1 MSERKSK
8 LATIIG
14 GSGFLGTQL
23 VQQMADQGFRIR
35 VGVRRPDLA
44 GHVRPLGSVGQIQPI
59 QVNIRDFDS
68 VARAVK
74 GADIVINLAGIWH
87 ESGRQSFDAVNT
99 LGAAN
104 VARAAAKAGVPSLI
118 HVSALGA
125 DPDAKSNFLRSKALG
140 EKQVLAAFPK
150 AVIFCPATM
159 FGPGDRFFN
168 LFGTFARL
176 FPVMPVIGGK
186 ACHQPVYVVDVAGA
200 ITRAAQGMAKAG
212 TVYELGGP
220 DILTMK
226 ELMQKVVKQSRRRR
240 PLVTWPM
247 PIAQLEGWFLQ
258 WLPNP
263 WLTVDQ
269 AIFYASDEIVSES
282 AIAQKRTFE
291 AFSIKPKA
299 LDALLPTYMWRFA
312 KHGQFERIE
321 ATKA

>member
-44 GHVRPLGSVGQIQPI
+44 GHVRPLGGVGQVQPI
-59 QVNIRDFDS
+59 QVNIRNFDS
-68 VARAVK
+68 VAHAVK
-74 GADIVINLAGIWH
+74 GADIVINLAGIEH
-87 ESGRQSFDAVNT
+87 ESGPQRFDGVNT

-104 VARAAAKAGVPSLI
+104 VARAASEAGVPSLI

-125 DPDAKSNFLRSKALG
+125 DPEAKSAFLRSKALG
-140 EKQVLAAFPK
+140 EKEVLAAFPK
-150 AVIFCPATM
+150 AIIFRPATI
-159 FGPGDRFFN
+159 FGPDDRFFN

-176 FPVMPVIGGK
+176 FPIMPVIGGK
-186 ACHQPVYVVDVAGA
+186 ASHQPVYVVDVARA
-200 ITRAAQGMAKAG
+200 ITLAAQGKAKNG

-220 DILTMK
+220 DMLTMK
-226 ELMQKVVKQSRRRR
+226 ELMQKVLNESRRTK
-240 PLVTWPM
+240 PLVVWPM
-247 PIAQLEGWFLQ
+247 PIALLEGWFLQ

-269 AIFYASDEIVSES
+269 VIRYASDEVVSEN
-282 AIAQKRTFE
+282 AIVQKRTFE

-299 LDALLPTYMWRFA
+299 LDAVLPTYMWRFA
-312 KHGQFERIE
+312 KHGQFERVE
-321 ATKA
+321 A

>member
-1 MSERKSK
+1 MSERKPK

-23 VQQMADQGFRIR
+23 VQQMADQGYRIR

-44 GHVRPLGSVGQIQPI
+44 GHVCPLGSVGQVQPI
-59 QVNIRDFDS
+59 QVNVRNFDS
-68 VARAVK
+68 VAHALK
-74 GADIVINLAGIWH
+74 GADIVINLAGIQH
-87 ESGRQSFDAVNT
+87 ESGPQRFDGVNT
-99 LGAAN
+99 AGAAN
-104 VARAAAKAGVPSLI
+104 VARAASEAGVSSLI

-125 DPDAKSNFLRSKALG
+125 DPEAKSVFLRSKALG
-140 EKQVLAAFPK
+140 EKEVLAAFPK
-150 AVIFCPATM
+150 AIIFRPATI
-159 FGPGDRFFN
+159 FGPDDRFFN

-176 FPVMPVIGGK
+176 FPIMPVIGGK
-186 ACHQPVYVVDVAGA
+186 ASHQPVYVGDVAAA
-200 ITRAAQGMAKAG
+200 ITRAAQGEAKNG

-226 ELMQKVVKQSRRRR
+226 ELMQKVLKESRRTQ
-240 PLVTWPM
+240 PLVVWPK
-247 PIAQLEGWFLQ
+247 PIALLEGWFLQ

-269 AIFYASDEIVSES
+269 VIRYSTNEVVSEN

-291 AFSIKPKA
+291 AFSIEPKA
-299 LDALLPTYMWRFA
+299 LDAVLPTYMWRFA

-321 ATKA
+321 AQG

>member
-1 MSERKSK
+1 MSERKPK

-14 GSGFLGTQL
+14 GSGFIGTQL
-23 VQQMADQGFRIR
+23 VQQMADQGYRIR

-44 GHVRPLGSVGQIQPI
+44 GHVRPLGDVGQVQPI
-59 QVNIRDFDS
+59 QVNIRDIDS
-68 VARAVK
+68 VTHAVR
-74 GADIVINLAGIWH
+74 GADIVINLAGIWY
-87 ESGRQSFDAVNT
+87 ESGRQRFDAVNT
-99 LGAAN
+99 AGAAN

-125 DPDAKSNFLRSKALG
+125 DPDAKSDFLRSKALG
-140 EKQVLAAFPK
+140 EQEVLAAFPK
-150 AVIFCPATM
+150 AVIFRPATV
-159 FGPGDRFFN
+159 FGTGDRFFN

-176 FPVMPVIGGK
+176 FPIMPVIGGK
-186 ACHQPVYVVDVAGA
+186 AKHQPVYVGDVAAA
-200 ITRAAQGMAKAG
+200 ITRAAQGKAKAG

-226 ELMQKVVKQSRRRR
+226 ELMQKVLRESRRTQ

-247 PIAQLEGWFLQ
+247 PIALMEGWFLQ

-269 AIFYASDEIVSES
+269 VIRYSTDETVSES
-282 AIAQKRTFE
+282 AIAQKRTFA

-299 LDALLPTYMWRFA
+299 VDAVLPTYMWRFA
-312 KHGQFERIE
+312 KHGQFERVE
-321 ATKA
+321 A